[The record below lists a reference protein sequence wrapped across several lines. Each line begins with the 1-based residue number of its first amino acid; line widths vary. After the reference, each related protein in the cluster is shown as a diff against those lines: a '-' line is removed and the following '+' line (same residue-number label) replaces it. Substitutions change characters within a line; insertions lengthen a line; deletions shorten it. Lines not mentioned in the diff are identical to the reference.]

1 MDVRRALCL
10 LAVWLP
16 TMTWAQ
22 QVIVVDDLHLQ
33 MRPGTPP
40 TYKLKPA
47 TSIVLDARNYT
58 FQVPPALKN
67 KPINSVQVIIS
78 KHQYSAEWDSATKR
92 VTLSPG
98 TLRSWQGGEA
108 FAGFGP
114 HQQVVI
120 AVGNLTGTDFG
131 VVWVG
136 LADVD

>member
-1 MDVRRALCL
+1 MDVKRALCL

-22 QVIVVDDLHLQ
+22 QVIVVDDVHLQ
-33 MRPGTPP
+33 MGPGTPP

-58 FQVPPALKN
+58 FQVPQALKD
-67 KPINSVQVIIS
+67 KPINSVQLVIS
-78 KHQYSAEWDSATKR
+78 KQQYSAEWDSVTRR
-92 VTLSPG
+92 VTLSPD
-98 TLRSWQGGEA
+98 TLRSWRGGKA

-120 AVGNLTGTDFG
+120 AVGNLAGSDFG